1 MTVISRMATTT
12 KRLFTPE
19 ELHFAQSVKRINH
32 SNHFLPERVQYER
45 EALGREFVESGADW
59 NVLMTDDGALT
70 HPNISALLRRSETLT
85 EKLRARWPKD
95 GRGISREEMTAYV
108 NVASF
113 WLYHAYATRFDA
125 LILESEKRR
134 RDAAA
139 QNRDNART
147 GDPADNRLAIRPNF
161 HGAFRN
167 TLERLLRLPGITILD
182 AEPSPHLFAYAFQL
196 RRAFHHIHHALA
208 GGSKPMVR
216 LRAQIWESIFTRDMD
231 RYRRALFSR
240 MHDYAT
246 LITGPS
252 GTGKELVA
260 RAIGLSRYIP
270 FDARRG
276 EFSDDYTGAF
286 FPLNLSALSPTLIES
301 ELFGHKRGAFT
312 GALAD
317 RAGWLE
323 ICPANGAVFLDEI
336 GEVDTAIQVKLLRV
350 LQSRAFQRL
359 GDTGTRAFS
368 GKIIAATHRDLPAE
382 IRRGRFREDFYYRL
396 CSDIVRTPS
405 LREQLD
411 DAPAELETLT
421 AHIARQLLG
430 DDDAL
435 SFARESA
442 AWIRKNLGNAYA
454 WPGNFRELEQ
464 CLRNLLVRGEYH
476 PASLLAPGVG
486 ADADANDWNALIASG
501 RLTAEDLLCR
511 YTRLIHAQSGG
522 NVGETARRLDQ
533 DRRTV
538 KARLA

>member
-1 MTVISRMATTT
+1 MPNT

-19 ELHFAQSVKRINH
+19 ELRFAQSVGRISL
-32 SNHFLPERVQYER
+32 SNQFLPERVQLER
-45 EALGREFVESGADW
+45 EALGKEFVESGADW
-59 NVLMTDDGALT
+59 NVLKTDESPLT
-70 HPNISALLRRSETLT
+70 HPNIAAVIKRSEILA
-85 EKLRARWPKD
+85 ENLRARWPKD
-95 GRGISREEMTAYV
+95 GRGISREETTPYV
-108 NVASF
+108 DVASF
-113 WLYHAYATRFDA
+113 WLYHAYARQFDT
-125 LILESEKRR
+125 LILESENRR

-139 QNRDNART
+139 QKQDNARAGSQPPGKLT
-147 GDPADNRLAIRPNF
+147 IRPDF
-161 HGAFRN
+161 YGAFRN

-182 AEPSPHLFAYAFQL
+182 TEPAPHLFAYAFQL
-196 RRAFHHIHHALA
+196 RRAFHYIHHALA

-216 LRAQIWESIFTRDMD
+216 LRAQIWESIFTRDTG
-231 RYRRALFSR
+231 RYRRALFAS

-270 FDARRG
+270 FDARCG

-301 ELFGHKRGAFT
+301 ELFGHRRGAFT

-336 GEVDTAIQVKLLRV
+336 GDVDTAIQVKLLRV

-359 GDTGTRAFS
+359 GDTKTRVFS
-368 GKIIAATHRDLPAE
+368 GKIIAATHRDLPVE

-411 DAPAELETLT
+411 DAPGELETLT

-430 DDDAL
+430 DDEAPP
-435 SFARESA
+435 FARESA
-442 AWIRKNLGNAYA
+442 AWIRKTLGNTYA

-464 CLRNLLVRGEYH
+464 CMRNLLVRGEYH
-476 PASLLAPGVG
+476 PASLLAAGT
-486 ADADANDWNALIASG
+486 DADDWNTLIGSG
-501 RLTAEDLLCR
+501 RLSAEDLLRR

-522 NVGETARRLDQ
+522 NIEETARRLDQ

-538 KARLA
+538 KARL